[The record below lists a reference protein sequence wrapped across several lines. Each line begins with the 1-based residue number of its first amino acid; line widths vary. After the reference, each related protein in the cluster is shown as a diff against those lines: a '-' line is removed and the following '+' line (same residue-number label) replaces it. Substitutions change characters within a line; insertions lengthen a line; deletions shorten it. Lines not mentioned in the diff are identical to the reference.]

1 MIVIKIKLNNNISKR
16 LKSVR
21 DSISS
26 ITIAISY
33 VFLEKSEKSSPTV
46 LSDRIIVTE
55 HINQY
60 EATSP
65 EGGGKLWRA
74 KTLHLV

>member
-46 LSDRIIVTE
+46 LSDRIIVTG
-55 HINQY
+55 
-60 EATSP
+60 P
-65 EGGGKLWRA
+65 
-74 KTLHLV
+74 VP